1 MHNILI
7 RLENVPCVEIVCL
20 STFVWFGGGLV
31 LVFFFLFVFLLQPK
45 FKFVNRTSIYIYCET
60 GLSTSFIFKSFY
72 AKGQA
77 NITMHT

>member
-1 MHNILI
+1 MHKILI
-7 RLENVPCVEIVCL
+7 SLENVPCVEIVCL
-20 STFVWFGGGLV
+20 STFVWFGGGV
-31 LVFFFLFVFLLQPK
+31 GFSFVFLFFLLQPK

>member
-1 MHNILI
+1 MCHVLKLCVSR
-7 RLENVPCVEIVCL
+7 RLFGL
-20 STFVWFGGGLV
+20 GGGV
-31 LVFFFLFVFLLQPK
+31 GFSFVFFVFLLQPK
-45 FKFVNRTSIYIYCET
+45 FKFVNRTSIYIYCEI

>member
-1 MHNILI
+1 MCHVLKLCVSR
-7 RLENVPCVEIVCL
+7 RLFGLGGVGF
-20 STFVWFGGGLV
+20 SFV
-31 LVFFFLFVFLLQPK
+31 FLFFLLQPK
-45 FKFVNRTSIYIYCET
+45 FEFVNRTSIYIYCET

>member
-1 MHNILI
+1 MCHVLKLCVSR
-7 RLENVPCVEIVCL
+7 RL
-20 STFVWFGGGLV
+20 FGLGG
-31 LVFFFLFVFLLQPK
+31 FGFSFVFLLQPK

-77 NITMHT
+77 NITILKITLAS